1 MSEDSQ
7 SLERAVA
14 RFVVN
19 YTHDDIDA
27 ATLDAVKGLIK
38 DQFAIQIGASV
49 LPWSQKTLAFR
60 NPRPGAATIVNHGS
74 KGAAVDAAYVN
85 ASYGHGFE
93 YDDFFGNA
101 HPGCAVVPAAFAM
114 AEKAAGLSPR
124 AVEIAKTMIHAAA
137 DEDRAAAIEALGS
150 AAAGG
155 TEDRAEGVAAFTEKR
170 PAEFSGR

>member
-1 MSEDSQ
+1 MSDNSQ

-19 YTHDDIDA
+19 YKFSDIDE
-27 ATLDAVKGLIK
+27 ATLNAAKGLIK

-60 NPRPGAATIVNHGS
+60 NPRPGKATIVNHDTPA
-74 KGAAVDAAYVN
+74 AAVDAAYVN

-101 HPGCAVVPAAFAM
+101 HPGCAVVHAAFAM
-114 AEKAAGLSPR
+114 AEELGADIETTLR
-124 AVEIAKTMIHAAA
+124 AMVVGYETYVRIGK
-137 DEDRAAAIEALGS
+137 
-150 AAAGG
+150 
-155 TEDRAEGVAAFTEKR
+155 
-170 PAEFSGR
+170 

>member
-1 MSEDSQ
+1 MSDDSQ

-19 YTHDDIDA
+19 YTSADIDE
-27 ATLDAVKGLIK
+27 ATRNAVKGLIK

-49 LPWSQKTLAFR
+49 LPWSKQTLAFR
-60 NPRPGAATIVNHGS
+60 RPHPGKATIVNHRA
-74 KGAAVDAAYVN
+74 KAAAVDAAYVN

-114 AEKAAGLSPR
+114 AEEVGRRPSKHASPR
-124 AVEIAKTMIHAAA
+124 SSWATRPMS
-137 DEDRAAAIEALGS
+137 GS
-150 AAAGG
+150 ADGA
-155 TEDRAEGVAAFTEKR
+155 RLQC
-170 PAEFSGR
+170 